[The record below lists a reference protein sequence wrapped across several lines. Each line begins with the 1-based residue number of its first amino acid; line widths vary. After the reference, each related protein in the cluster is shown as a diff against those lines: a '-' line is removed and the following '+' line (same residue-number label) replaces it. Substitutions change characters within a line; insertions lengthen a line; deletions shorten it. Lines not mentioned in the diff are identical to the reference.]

1 MGLGKIAHAV
11 LTSRRRIALDN
22 LRRAFKDEKSEDEI
36 AIITKNVFINIARS
50 TVEITRFPLLGKE
63 GVLKIVPEHSGSEYF
78 EQVKKEGRGCVM
90 VTGHMGNWELVG
102 SWVCALGYP
111 ISFLVGRQHNPYVHD
126 AIVRMRKSTGVGVIT
141 AGAQT
146 RQAIKLLKKNE
157 FVAMVSDQHSTS
169 GATIVDFFG
178 RRTATHTGAAAFAVK
193 LNIPIISGYII
204 REKYNRHR
212 AVIEAFLEMRA
223 AARQQGSAW
232 ALVRTPLRCLPLSLP
247 LSLRATVSGGRSNP
261 ANSPTSAVRRE
272 LRVRA

>member
-1 MGLGKIAHAV
+1 VGLGKIAHAV
-11 LTSRRRIALDN
+11 LTSRRRVALDN
-22 LRRAFKDEKSEDEI
+22 LRRAFKNEKSEDEI
-36 AIITKNVFINIARS
+36 AAITKNVFINIARS
-50 TVEITRFPLLGKE
+50 TIEITRFPLLGKE
-63 GVLKIVPEHSGSEYF
+63 GVLKLVPEHSGSEYF

-126 AIVRMRKSTGVGVIT
+126 AIVRYRKSTGVGVIT
-141 AGAQT
+141 AGLQT
-146 RQAIKLLKKNE
+146 RQVIKLLKKNE

-169 GATIVDFFG
+169 GATVVDFFG

-212 AVIEAFLEMRA
+212 AVIEEPIYPPNSGNREKDILWMTQTYTDRLERA
-223 AARQQGSAW
+223 IRKYPDQW
-232 ALVRTPLRCLPLSLP
+232 MWTH
-247 LSLRATVSGGRSNP
+247 
-261 ANSPTSAVRRE
+261 RRWKIDRDRKE
-272 LRVRA
+272 